1 MDVPRP
7 QRRRRLARAGLLVA
21 IAAGAVTTA
30 AFGFVRASN
39 TTASVSRRD
48 VRVETVRR
56 GPLVREVQARGTL
69 VPDQVQWVTAA
80 GPARVARIDVA
91 PGASVTAGHSLVVL
105 ENAEL
110 ELAALDAERA
120 ASSARADVAA
130 LLGRSQVE
138 LLESD
143 ATRAAME
150 TELSALQSRAQ
161 TTAALA
167 REGLAPAADAREL
180 DVRTRGARTRVD
192 MERSRRALVDRG
204 ARDELA
210 ARTEA
215 VKKMDDVAR
224 FRRDQLRALA
234 ISAPTEGIVQEM
246 PLEPGQWV
254 TAGTVLAKIAKPGR
268 LKAILEVPEALAA
281 EVVKGEVVHLT
292 LPSSAVEGVVT
303 RVDPHV
309 ERGAVRVEVGI
320 ADPMPPG
327 ARFDLAVTGTIEIE
341 RVEDSLVVA
350 RPPGAAAGA
359 AEVFILERD
368 GTAKKRVVHFGR
380 GSVHQLEVLDGAEEG
395 EGLLFG
401 DLERFAAFQ
410 SIRVTD

>member
-215 VKKMDDVAR
+215 ELWTLESA
-224 FRRDQLRALA
+224 ALE
-234 ISAPTEGIVQEM
+234 SAFGSELERTIV
-246 PLEPGQWV
+246 
-254 TAGTVLAKIAKPGR
+254 
-268 LKAILEVPEALAA
+268 AA
-281 EVVKGEVVHLT
+281 ERTKGVTCVAGGRIRQEYVRRYAEHRRPAKRHV
-292 LPSSAVEGVVT
+292 AV
-303 RVDPHV
+303 
-309 ERGAVRVEVGI
+309 A
-320 ADPMPPG
+320 
-327 ARFDLAVTGTIEIE
+327 
-341 RVEDSLVVA
+341 S
-350 RPPGAAAGA
+350 
-359 AEVFILERD
+359 
-368 GTAKKRVVHFGR
+368 
-380 GSVHQLEVLDGAEEG
+380 
-395 EGLLFG
+395 
-401 DLERFAAFQ
+401 
-410 SIRVTD
+410 